1 MAGENRLDRECL
13 GRALELIGKRLP
25 ADLLR
30 SEFPGVTR
38 EDILHLFQT
47 LAVHVRD
54 CPAWSG
60 FSVGGQGQEMGSSE
74 ELSAS
79 LYCDGASRGNPGPS
93 GAGVLLLDQHAS
105 PILELSCFFG
115 TATNNEAEYK
125 ALITGLKA
133 AKDLGIKRLQ
143 IFLDSEL
150 VVKQVLGEYR
160 VRNPRLLVLFRE
172 VVARLQQLDDYV
184 IVHVSREFN
193 QQADRLAN
201 DAIDRG
207 LRGGEEETYRLAQ
220 RE

>member
-1 MAGENRLDRECL
+1 MAGEHRLDRKGL

-38 EDILHLFQT
+38 EDIIHLFHT
-47 LAVHVRD
+47 LAVHVRN
-54 CPAWSG
+54 CPVWSG
-60 FSVGGQGQEMGSSE
+60 LSVGGQDQEMGSSQ
-74 ELSAS
+74 ELSGS

-133 AKDLGIKRLQ
+133 AEDVGIKRLQ

-160 VRNPRLLVLFRE
+160 VRNPRLLVLFQE
-172 VVARLQQLDDYV
+172 VMGRLQQLDDYV

-201 DAIDRG
+201 AAIDRG
-207 LRGGEEETYRLAQ
+207 LQGEEETYRLNQ